1 VNSELDILTAGIAL
15 RSGEL
20 SAMELTRACLTRI
33 DEVDAAVNA
42 FVDVYAEE
50 AMAAARQAQ
59 EEIARGL
66 DRGPL
71 HGIPIAVKDLFDV
84 AGHVTAAGSQSRADA
99 LPSAEDAHSVGLL
112 RKGGAVIVGKTHTH
126 EFAFGSTTPQT
137 RNPWDLD
144 RVPGGSS
151 GGSAAA
157 LALDT
162 CLMALG
168 TDTAGSIR
176 MPAAL
181 CGVVGMKPT
190 YGRVSKSG
198 IVPLSWS
205 LDHAG
210 PLARYVGDAA
220 AALQVMAGHDVKD
233 VGSHQSPVPDYLGR
247 LGDGVEGLTVAVPT
261 NHFSENL
268 SPAMRAAHQESLAVL
283 EGLGAMVLPVELPL
297 AAAYMGATF
306 AIMMAEASAYHRDRL
321 VTHGELYTEDVRT
334 LLEAGLRMPAV
345 DYVDAQRARGL
356 FQAEWHDVLSRADVV
371 VVPTLPTS
379 AALADSSVL
388 QITDSHVESIMN
400 SYVRLSCPANLTGLP
415 ALSVPCGV
423 DAHGL
428 PLGLQ
433 IIGRPF
439 DEATVLQV
447 GAAFEQATAWHRLRP
462 PSPQTYRRSALR

>member
-1 VNSELDILTAGIAL
+1 MNSDLDILTARTAIRRGD
-15 RSGEL
+15 L
-20 SAMELTRACLTRI
+20 SPVELTQACLARI
-33 DEVDAAVNA
+33 DEVDGAVNA
-42 FVDVYAEE
+42 YVEVYAED
-50 AMAAARQAQ
+50 ALAAAQQA
-59 EEIARGL
+59 EDEIGRGV

-71 HGIPIAVKDLFDV
+71 HGIPVAVKDLFDV
-84 AGHVTAAGSQSRADA
+84 AGRVTGAGSRSLADA
-99 LPSAEDAHSVGLL
+99 PPAALDAHSVGLL
-112 RKGGAVIVGKTHTH
+112 REGGAVILGKTHTH

-137 RNPWDLD
+137 GNPWDLD

-181 CGVVGMKPT
+181 CGVVGIKPT

-198 IVPLSWS
+198 IAPLSWS

-210 PLARYVGDAA
+210 PLTRYVADAA
-220 AALQVMAGHDVKD
+220 AALQVMAGHDPAD
-233 VGSHQSPVPDYLGR
+233 VGSRDVPVPDYLAR
-247 LGDGVEGLTVAVPT
+247 LGDGVDGLTIAVPV
-261 NHFSENL
+261 NHYAENL
-268 SPAMRAAHQESLAVL
+268 SPGMQEAYEQAVAVL
-283 EGLGAMVLPVELPL
+283 EQLGATVVPVELPL
-297 AAAYMGATF
+297 APAYMGATF
-306 AIMMAEASAYHRDRL
+306 AIMMAEASAYHRHRL
-321 VTHGELYTEDVRT
+321 GPLGDLYTEDVRT
-334 LLEAGLRMPAV
+334 LLEAGLSLPAV
-345 DYVDAQRARGL
+345 DYVDGQRTRGL
-356 FQAEWHDVLSRADVV
+356 VQAEWQQILSTADVV

-379 AALADSSVL
+379 AALRGAAVL
-388 QITDSHVESIMN
+388 DITDSYSESIMS

-423 DAHGL
+423 DAQGL

-433 IIGRPF
+433 IIGRAF

-447 GAAFEQATAWHRLRP
+447 GAAYERATTWHQLRP
-462 PSPQTYRRSALR
+462 PSPEAHAGSGQR

>member
-1 VNSELDILTAGIAL
+1 MIPELDILTAGRAF
-15 RSGEL
+15 RRGEL
-20 SAMELTRACLTRI
+20 SPVELTRACLTRI
-33 DEVDAAVNA
+33 DAVAGAVNA
-42 FVDVYAEE
+42 FVEVYAEE
-50 AMAAARQAQ
+50 ALIAARQA
-59 EEIARGL
+59 EEELARGH

-84 AGHVTAAGSQSRADA
+84 AGRVTRAGSQSRAEA
-99 LPSAEDAHSVGLL
+99 PPATEDAHCVGLL
-112 RKGGAVIVGKTHTH
+112 RDGGAVIVGKTHTH
-126 EFAFGSTTPQT
+126 EYAFGSTTPQT

-181 CGVVGMKPT
+181 CGVVGLKPT

-198 IVPLSWS
+198 VAPLSWS

-210 PLARYVGDAA
+210 PLTRYVGDAA
-220 AALQVMAGHDVKD
+220 VVLQVMAGHDASD
-233 VGSHQSPVPDYLGR
+233 VGSHRSPVADYLLR
-247 LGDGVEGLTVAVPT
+247 LGDGVAGLTVGVPV
-261 NHFSENL
+261 NHYSENL
-268 SPAMRAAHQESLAVL
+268 SPAMQSAYEESLAVL
-283 EGLGAMVLPVELPL
+283 EGLGATVVPVELPL
-297 AAAYMGATF
+297 APTYLGATF
-306 AIMMAEASAYHRDRL
+306 AIMMPEASAYHRHRL
-321 VTHGELYTEDVRT
+321 SSHGEQYTDDVRT
-334 LLEAGLRMPAV
+334 LLEAGLTLPAV
-345 DYVDAQRARGL
+345 DYVDAQRTRGL
-356 FQAEWHDVLSRADVV
+356 IQVEWHKVLTTADVV

-379 AALADSSVL
+379 AALADSSHIQV
-388 QITDSHVESIMN
+388 TDSYSESIMN

-415 ALSVPCGV
+415 ALSIPCGL
-423 DAHGL
+423 DAQGL

-447 GAAFEQATAWHRLRP
+447 GTAFEKATAWHQMRP
-462 PSPQTYRRSALR
+462 PATGPKLRSGSQ